1 MGEPLVPQ
9 GLQVRV
15 LEHFSAHQLSCA
27 FLKRWRGKSLAL
39 CMQLISDLAWI
50 RPLPP
55 RVFLINKTLD
65 RAQKLLLIVR
75 RLLAAHNEFTVTHVR
90 ATSIGATI
98 GNTTLTIDCRS
109 VSSAVQAP
117 AGCWLYIDDFAFAH
131 PDHLAHFM
139 GLYPTVVRAIG
150 LPKRAP
156 GATTY
161 IEHLQEDVWGSADDP
176 AFAQRALDSN
186 PFTTLNPLVV
196 PLVLSE

>member
-1 MGEPLVPQ
+1 MGEPPVPR

-27 FLKRWRGKSLAL
+27 FLKRWRGKSPAL
-39 CMQLISDLAWI
+39 CMQLISDLALI

-65 RAQKLLLIVR
+65 HAMKLLPIVR
-75 RLLAAHNEFTVTHVR
+75 RLLRDRNEFAVTHVR
-90 ATSIGATI
+90 ATSIGVTI
-98 GNTTLTIDCRS
+98 GNTALTIDCRS
-109 VSSAVQAP
+109 ASSAVQAH
-117 AGCWLYIDDFAFAH
+117 AGCWLYIDDFAFVN

-150 LPKRAP
+150 LPKKAP
-156 GATTY
+156 GMRTY
-161 IEHLQEDVWGSADDP
+161 IEHLQQDVLGSVDDP
-176 AFAQRALDSN
+176 AFTQRALASN